1 MAEDCIFCAD
11 VCRVTLDLQAT
22 HSRAHTAPQTAS
34 GAVQA
39 CIWLHLRVC
48 LTSVRPALHLM
59 TMLHRRDGVGDSD
72 AAAAFMSSFARPC
85 KICSWGLAELIDRAA
100 RAVWCS
106 HPSCTLHEMG
116 RSGALHACGGDH
128 PMAVGGLAGPSR
140 NLKPS
145 IPVPAWPVLTSTVP
159 GPPPLA
165 KRPLA
170 AVARAYES
178 TWCLLL
184 NNHVYLK
191 FVVPVRPAGL
201 RPDHRP
207 PATSLA
213 GRRRWAR
220 PVGGIGA
227 PRGYWFSW
235 PRGDPH
241 GRRCR
246 YMMFGARP
254 GGTLGSS
261 F

>member
-1 MAEDCIFCAD
+1 MHVTECTFHAGPSRPSPDRHSEAILPSPEDCIFCAD

-48 LTSVRPALHLM
+48 LMSVRPALHLM

-85 KICSWGLAELIDRAA
+85 KIFSWGLAELIDRAA

-140 NLKPS
+140 NLPKSQTCPRPSSFQAVQPTASGRPWPKSGIHASWCEQWDRGPCVRHGGGCPGPDSGRTKGAPAGPLNKPS
-145 IPVPAWPVLTSTVP
+145 IP
-159 GPPPLA
+159 
-165 KRPLA
+165 
-170 AVARAYES
+170 
-178 TWCLLL
+178 
-184 NNHVYLK
+184 H
-191 FVVPVRPAGL
+191 
-201 RPDHRP
+201 
-207 PATSLA
+207 
-213 GRRRWAR
+213 
-220 PVGGIGA
+220 
-227 PRGYWFSW
+227 
-235 PRGDPH
+235 
-241 GRRCR
+241 
-246 YMMFGARP
+246 
-254 GGTLGSS
+254 
-261 F
+261 

>member
-1 MAEDCIFCAD
+1 VHVTECTFHAGPSRPSPDRHSEAILPSPEDCIFCAD

-184 NNHVYLK
+184 NNHVPYT
-191 FVVPVRPAGL
+191 R
-201 RPDHRP
+201 
-207 PATSLA
+207 ATNLSRHA
-213 GRRRWAR
+213 TAVQRNG
-220 PVGGIGA
+220 
-227 PRGYWFSW
+227 
-235 PRGDPH
+235 
-241 GRRCR
+241 
-246 YMMFGARP
+246 
-254 GGTLGSS
+254 
-261 F
+261 